1 MKIYF
6 YVYENP
12 FFNIENSFYGYENQF
27 FNIENSIYVYENTL
41 LRIRKFVLRIRKM
54 GFQY

>member
-12 FFNIENSFYGYENQF
+12 FLNIENSFYGYENQF